1 MNMAVIQMPGRNGQN
16 ETGMITK
23 WHKKTGDWIAEGDEL
38 FSFDTDDGSY
48 TVKSQ
53 RAGRLVAIF
62 VPEGELVHCPADV
75 GMLASPAPDS
85 ALRVGQMQFLN
96 PDVPAI
102 VPQFDEIVKGEEEPA
117 QNAPAEEESSKAAT
131 EESAA
136 PEAEAPENDAAE
148 VEEEP
153 APAAAAE
160 EETPAGEISAEES
173 PEATEETPAEEPA
186 GEATPAEP
194 DADEAESSA
203 EEENTE
209 EAESSAEEESTEEA
223 EKADDS
229 AGGLPACEEEL
240 LDQLPTEDADALDEA
255 EALELPA
262 DEPDEAEALELPAD
276 EPAEVSE
283 ESAETEE
290 AAPAADAPAPA
301 ESAAPAA
308 SPRPASL
315 TAEVDLTVCGELLSR
330 TAATLPALVRFAAMH
345 TDDAALLDPVA
356 DGGLRALSACAALP
370 NVDDLSG
377 LGVIAASRSVRGL
390 RFLVPDAHET
400 FTVQDGALTSCT
412 ALNLTL
418 AFDENDVP
426 FDAAARLLRQ
436 TAAHLENL
444 FDLLI

>member
-85 ALRVGQMQFLN
+85 ALKVGQMQFLN

-117 QNAPAEEESSKAAT
+117 QDAPAAEESPEAVT

-136 PEAEAPENDAAE
+136 PEAAAPEKDAAE

-160 EETPAGEISAEES
+160 EETPAGEISAEEA
-173 PEATEETPAEEPA
+173 PEAADETPAEAPA
-186 GEATPAEP
+186 GEAIPAEP
-194 DADEAESSA
+194 DVDEAESSV
-203 EEENTE
+203 EEESTD
-209 EAESSAEEESTEEA
+209 EAESSSAGEESTEEA
-223 EKADDS
+223 EKAGDSDD
-229 AGGLPACEEEL
+229 GLPACEEEL
-240 LDQLPTEDADALDEA
+240 LDQLPTEDADAL
-255 EALELPA
+255 
-262 DEPDEAEALELPAD
+262 DEAEALELPAD

-377 LGVIAASRSVRGL
+377 LGVIAASRAVRGL
-390 RFLVPDAHET
+390 RFLVPDAHEA
-400 FTVQDGALTSCT
+400 FAVQDGALTSCT

>member
-117 QNAPAEEESSKAAT
+117 QNAPAEEESTKAAT

-136 PEAEAPENDAAE
+136 PEAEAPEKDAAE

-153 APAAAAE
+153 APAAAEE
-160 EETPAGEISAEES
+160 EETPAGEISAEEA
-173 PEATEETPAEEPA
+173 PEAAEETPAEEPA

-203 EEENTE
+203 EEE
-209 EAESSAEEESTEEA
+209 STEEA
-223 EKADDS
+223 EAADDS
-229 AGGLPACEEEL
+229 DDGLPTCEEEL

-262 DEPDEAEALELPAD
+262 E
-276 EPAEVSE
+276 EPAEEADAE
-283 ESAETEE
+283 ESAASMEIT
-290 AAPAADAPAPA
+290 
-301 ESAAPAA
+301 APAA
-308 SPRPASL
+308 SSRPASL
-315 TAEVDLTVCGELLSR
+315 TAEVDLTVCGELLKR

-356 DGGLRALSACAALP
+356 DGGLRAMSACAALP

-377 LGVIAASRSVRGL
+377 LGIIAASRSVRGL
-390 RFLVPDAHET
+390 RFLVPDSHEA

-436 TAAHLENL
+436 TAVHLENL

>member
-117 QNAPAEEESSKAAT
+117 QDAPAVEGSPEAAT

-136 PEAEAPENDAAE
+136 PEAEAPEKDAAE
-148 VEEEP
+148 VEEE
-153 APAAAAE
+153 PAAAAE
-160 EETPAGEISAEES
+160 EETPAGEISAEEA
-173 PEATEETPAEEPA
+173 PEAAEETPAEEPA
-186 GEATPAEP
+186 GEAIPAEP

-209 EAESSAEEESTEEA
+209 EAESSAEEEGTEEA
-223 EKADDS
+223 EAADDS
-229 AGGLPACEEEL
+229 DDGLPACEEEL

-262 DEPDEAEALELPAD
+262 DEL
-276 EPAEVSE
+276 AEVSE

-290 AAPAADAPAPA
+290 AAPAANAPAPA

-390 RFLVPDAHET
+390 RFLVPDAHEA

>member
-1 MNMAVIQMPGRNGQN
+1 MNMAVIQMPGRNGPN

-117 QNAPAEEESSKAAT
+117 QDAPAEEESSKAAT

-136 PEAEAPENDAAE
+136 PEKDAAE

-153 APAAAAE
+153 APAAATE
-160 EETPAGEISAEES
+160 EETPAGEISAEEA
-173 PEATEETPAEEPA
+173 PEAAEETPAEEPA
-186 GEATPAEP
+186 EEVAPVEP

-203 EEENTE
+203 DEENTE

-262 DEPDEAEALELPAD
+262 DEP
-276 EPAEVSE
+276 AEVSE

-290 AAPAADAPAPA
+290 AAPVADAPAPA

-390 RFLVPDAHET
+390 RFLVPDAHEA

>member
-117 QNAPAEEESSKAAT
+117 QDAPAVEESPEAAT

-136 PEAEAPENDAAE
+136 PEAEAPEKDAAE

-153 APAAAAE
+153 APTAATE
-160 EETPAGEISAEES
+160 EKTPAGEISAEEA
-173 PEATEETPAEEPA
+173 PEAAEETPAEETPAEEPA

-194 DADEAESSA
+194 DADEAESSV
-203 EEENTE
+203 EEESTD
-209 EAESSAEEESTEEA
+209 EAESSAEEESSEEA
-223 EKADDS
+223 EAADDS
-229 AGGLPACEEEL
+229 DDGLPACEEEL

-262 DEPDEAEALELPAD
+262 DEP
-276 EPAEVSE
+276 AEVSE
-283 ESAETEE
+283 ESAETEN

-301 ESAAPAA
+301 ESAAPAEAAAPAA

-377 LGVIAASRSVRGL
+377 LGVIAASRAVRGL
-390 RFLVPDAHET
+390 HFLVPDAHEA

-412 ALNLTL
+412 VLNLTL

>member
-117 QNAPAEEESSKAAT
+117 QNAPAEEESTKAAT

-136 PEAEAPENDAAE
+136 PEAEAPEKDAAE

-153 APAAAAE
+153 APAAATE
-160 EETPAGEISAEES
+160 EETPAGEISAEEA
-173 PEATEETPAEEPA
+173 PEAAEETPAEEPA
-186 GEATPAEP
+186 GEAIPAEP

-203 EEENTE
+203 EEE
-209 EAESSAEEESTEEA
+209 STEEA
-223 EKADDS
+223 EAADDS
-229 AGGLPACEEEL
+229 DDGLPACEEEL
-240 LDQLPTEDADALDEA
+240 LDQLPTEDTDAL
-255 EALELPA
+255 
-262 DEPDEAEALELPAD
+262 DEAEALELPAD

-400 FTVQDGALTSCT
+400 FTVQDGALTSFT

>member
-117 QNAPAEEESSKAAT
+117 QDAPAEEESSKATT

-136 PEAEAPENDAAE
+136 PEAEAPEKDAAE

-153 APAAAAE
+153 APAAAEE
-160 EETPAGEISAEES
+160 EETPAGEISAEEA
-173 PEATEETPAEEPA
+173 PEAAEETPAEEPA
-186 GEATPAEP
+186 GEAIPAEP

-262 DEPDEAEALELPAD
+262 DEP
-276 EPAEVSE
+276 
-283 ESAETEE
+283 
-290 AAPAADAPAPA
+290 APAANVPAPA

-390 RFLVPDAHET
+390 RFLVPDAHEA

>member
-117 QNAPAEEESSKAAT
+117 QNAPAEEESPKAAT

-136 PEAEAPENDAAE
+136 PEAEAPEKDAAE
-148 VEEEP
+148 VEEGP

-160 EETPAGEISAEES
+160 EETPAGEISAEEV
-173 PEATEETPAEEPA
+173 PEAAEEPPAEEPA

-194 DADEAESSA
+194 DADEAESSVD
-203 EEENTE
+203 
-209 EAESSAEEESTEEA
+209 EESTDEA

-229 AGGLPACEEEL
+229 DGELPACEEEL

-262 DEPDEAEALELPAD
+262 DEP
-276 EPAEVSE
+276 AEVSE

-290 AAPAADAPAPA
+290 AAPAANAPAPV
-301 ESAAPAA
+301 ESAAPTA

-356 DGGLRALSACAALP
+356 DGGLRALSACTALP

-390 RFLVPDAHET
+390 RFLVPDAHEA

>member
-1 MNMAVIQMPGRNGQN
+1 M
-16 ETGMITK
+16 
-23 WHKKTGDWIAEGDEL
+23 
-38 FSFDTDDGSY
+38 
-48 TVKSQ
+48 
-53 RAGRLVAIF
+53 
-62 VPEGELVHCPADV
+62 
-75 GMLASPAPDS
+75 
-85 ALRVGQMQFLN
+85 
-96 PDVPAI
+96 
-102 VPQFDEIVKGEEEPA
+102 
-117 QNAPAEEESSKAAT
+117 
-131 EESAA
+131 
-136 PEAEAPENDAAE
+136 
-148 VEEEP
+148 
-153 APAAAAE
+153 
-160 EETPAGEISAEES
+160 
-173 PEATEETPAEEPA
+173 
-186 GEATPAEP
+186 
-194 DADEAESSA
+194 
-203 EEENTE
+203 
-209 EAESSAEEESTEEA
+209 
-223 EKADDS
+223 
-229 AGGLPACEEEL
+229 
-240 LDQLPTEDADALDEA
+240 
-255 EALELPA
+255 
-262 DEPDEAEALELPAD
+262 
-276 EPAEVSE
+276 SE

-290 AAPAADAPAPA
+290 AAPAANAPAPA

-377 LGVIAASRSVRGL
+377 LGVIAASRAVRGL
-390 RFLVPDAHET
+390 RFLVPDAHEA

>member
-117 QNAPAEEESSKAAT
+117 QDAPAEEESTKAAT

-136 PEAEAPENDAAE
+136 PEAEAPEKDAAE

-153 APAAAAE
+153 APAAAEE
-160 EETPAGEISAEES
+160 EETPAGEISAEEA
-173 PEATEETPAEEPA
+173 PEAAEETPAEEPA

-203 EEENTE
+203 EEE
-209 EAESSAEEESTEEA
+209 STEEA
-223 EKADDS
+223 EAADDS
-229 AGGLPACEEEL
+229 DDGLPACEEEL

-262 DEPDEAEALELPAD
+262 DEP
-276 EPAEVSE
+276 AEVSE

-290 AAPAADAPAPA
+290 AAPAANAPAPA
-301 ESAAPAA
+301 ESAAPAD

-345 TDDAALLDPVA
+345 TDNAALLDPVA

>member
-117 QNAPAEEESSKAAT
+117 QNAPAEEESTKAAT

-136 PEAEAPENDAAE
+136 PEAEAPEKDAAE

-153 APAAAAE
+153 APAAAEE
-160 EETPAGEISAEES
+160 EETPAGEISAEEA
-173 PEATEETPAEEPA
+173 PEAAEETPAEEPA

-203 EEENTE
+203 EEE
-209 EAESSAEEESTEEA
+209 STEEA
-223 EKADDS
+223 EAADDS
-229 AGGLPACEEEL
+229 DDGLPACEEEL

-262 DEPDEAEALELPAD
+262 E
-276 EPAEVSE
+276 EPAEEADAE
-283 ESAETEE
+283 ESAASMEIT
-290 AAPAADAPAPA
+290 
-301 ESAAPAA
+301 APAA
-308 SPRPASL
+308 SSRPASL
-315 TAEVDLTVCGELLSR
+315 TAEVDLTVCGELLKR

-356 DGGLRALSACAALP
+356 DGGLRAMSACAALP

-377 LGVIAASRSVRGL
+377 LGIIAASRSVRGL
-390 RFLVPDAHET
+390 RFLVPDSHEA

-436 TAAHLENL
+436 TAVHLENL

>member
-117 QNAPAEEESSKAAT
+117 QNAPAEEESTKAAA

-136 PEAEAPENDAAE
+136 PEAEAPEKDAAE

-153 APAAAAE
+153 APAAAEE
-160 EETPAGEISAEES
+160 EETPAGEISAEEA
-173 PEATEETPAEEPA
+173 PEAAEETPAEEPA

-209 EAESSAEEESTEEA
+209 EAEA
-223 EKADDS
+223 ADDS
-229 AGGLPACEEEL
+229 DDGLPACEEEL
-240 LDQLPTEDADALDEA
+240 LDQLPTEDADAL
-255 EALELPA
+255 
-262 DEPDEAEALELPAD
+262 DEAEALELPAD

-301 ESAAPAA
+301 ESAAPVA

-377 LGVIAASRSVRGL
+377 LDVIAASRSVRGL
-390 RFLVPDAHET
+390 RFLVPDAHEA

>member
-85 ALRVGQMQFLN
+85 ALKVGQMQFLN

-102 VPQFDEIVKGEEEPA
+102 VPQFDEIVKGEEDPA
-117 QNAPAEEESSKAAT
+117 QDAPAEEEPPEAVT

-136 PEAEAPENDAAE
+136 PEAKAAEKDAAE

-160 EETPAGEISAEES
+160 EEPPAGEISAEEA
-173 PEATEETPAEEPA
+173 PEAAEEAPAEEPA
-186 GEATPAEP
+186 EEATPAEP
-194 DADEAESSA
+194 AAD
-203 EEENTE
+203 

-223 EKADDS
+223 EEADDS
-229 AGGLPACEEEL
+229 DDGLLACEEEL
-240 LDQLPTEDADALDEA
+240 LDQLPTEDADVL
-255 EALELPA
+255 
-262 DEPDEAEALELPAD
+262 DEAEALELPAD
-276 EPAEVSE
+276 EPAEASE

-301 ESAAPAA
+301 ESAVPAA

-377 LGVIAASRSVRGL
+377 LGVITASRSVRGL
-390 RFLVPDAHET
+390 RFLVPDAHEA

>member
-1 MNMAVIQMPGRNGQN
+1 MNMAVIQMPDRNGQN

-136 PEAEAPENDAAE
+136 PEAEAPEKDAAE

-153 APAAAAE
+153 APAAATE
-160 EETPAGEISAEES
+160 EETPAGEISAEEA
-173 PEATEETPAEEPA
+173 PEAAEETPAEETPA
-186 GEATPAEP
+186 KEPAEEATPAEP
-194 DADEAESSA
+194 AADEAESSA
-203 EEENTE
+203 EEENTD
-209 EAESSAEEESTEEA
+209 EAESSAEEESTAEA
-223 EKADDS
+223 EEADDS
-229 AGGLPACEEEL
+229 DDGLPACEEEL
-240 LDQLPTEDADALDEA
+240 LDQLPTEDADAL
-255 EALELPA
+255 
-262 DEPDEAEALELPAD
+262 DEAEALELPAD

-377 LGVIAASRSVRGL
+377 LGVVAASRSVRGL
-390 RFLVPDAHET
+390 RFLVPDAHEA

>member
-117 QNAPAEEESSKAAT
+117 QNAPAEEESTKAAT

-136 PEAEAPENDAAE
+136 LEAEAPEKDAAE

-153 APAAAAE
+153 APAAAEE
-160 EETPAGEISAEES
+160 EETPAGEISAEEA
-173 PEATEETPAEEPA
+173 PEAAEETPAEEPA
-186 GEATPAEP
+186 GEAIPAEP
-194 DADEAESSA
+194 DA
-203 EEENTE
+203 E
-209 EAESSAEEESTEEA
+209 EAESSADEESTEET

-229 AGGLPACEEEL
+229 DDGLPACEEEL
-240 LDQLPTEDADALDEA
+240 LDQLPTEDADAL
-255 EALELPA
+255 
-262 DEPDEAEALELPAD
+262 DEAEALELPAD

-301 ESAAPAA
+301 ESAAPTA

-390 RFLVPDAHET
+390 RFLVPDAHEA

>member
-102 VPQFDEIVKGEEEPA
+102 VPQFDEIVKGEEKPA
-117 QNAPAEEESSKAAT
+117 QNAPAEEESTKAAT

-136 PEAEAPENDAAE
+136 PEAEAPEKDAAE

-153 APAAAAE
+153 APAAAEE
-160 EETPAGEISAEES
+160 EETPAGEISAEEA
-173 PEATEETPAEEPA
+173 PEAAEETPAEEPA

-203 EEENTE
+203 DEENTE

-229 AGGLPACEEEL
+229 DGELPACEEEL
-240 LDQLPTEDADALDEA
+240 LDQLPTEDADAL
-255 EALELPA
+255 
-262 DEPDEAEALELPAD
+262 DEAEALELPAD

>member
-117 QNAPAEEESSKAAT
+117 QNAPAEEESAKAAT

-136 PEAEAPENDAAE
+136 PEAEAPEKDAAE

-160 EETPAGEISAEES
+160 EETPAGEISAEEV
-173 PEATEETPAEEPA
+173 PEAAEETPAEEPA

-209 EAESSAEEESTEEA
+209 EAESSADEESTEEA

-229 AGGLPACEEEL
+229 AGGLSACEEEL

-262 DEPDEAEALELPAD
+262 DEP
-276 EPAEVSE
+276 AEVSE
-283 ESAETEE
+283 ESAETED
-290 AAPAADAPAPA
+290 AAPAPA
-301 ESAAPAA
+301 ESAAPNA

-345 TDDAALLDPVA
+345 TDDAAL
-356 DGGLRALSACAALP
+356 P

-390 RFLVPDAHET
+390 RFLVPDAHEA

>member
-1 MNMAVIQMPGRNGQN
+1 MNMAVIQMPSRNGQN

-75 GMLASPAPDS
+75 GMLATPAPDS

-96 PDVPAI
+96 PDVPAL
-102 VPQFDEIVKGEEEPA
+102 VPQFDDIVKGEDPDTED
-117 QNAPAEEESSKAAT
+117 APAGEESP
-131 EESAA
+131 EAA
-136 PEAEAPENDAAE
+136 PEENADADEAEAPEAETAKDTEETKDAPD
-148 VEEEP
+148 EEP
-153 APAAAAE
+153 APDAAE
-160 EETPAGEISAEES
+160 EEAPAGEISAEEA
-173 PEATEETPAEEPA
+173 PEAAPAEEPA
-186 GEATPAEP
+186 EEELSDEPAVDEEDIPAEEESVEE
-194 DADEAESSA
+194 ADSAA
-203 EEENTE
+203 EEENTD
-209 EAESSAEEESTEEA
+209 EAD
-223 EKADDS
+223 KADDS
-229 AGGLPACEEEL
+229 DDELPACEEEL
-240 LDQLPTEDADALDEA
+240 LDHLPTEDADALDEF
-255 EALELPA
+255 EAMELPA
-262 DEPDEAEALELPAD
+262 EESDEAP
-276 EPAEVSE
+276 E
-283 ESAETEE
+283 ESAEMED
-290 AAPAADAPAPA
+290 AAPAANEPAPA
-301 ESAAPAA
+301 EAAAPVEAAAPAV

-315 TAEVDLTVCGELLSR
+315 TAEVDLTVCGELLNR

-356 DGGLRALSACAALP
+356 DGSLRALSACAALP
-370 NVDDLSG
+370 NVDDLSA
-377 LGVIAASRSVRGL
+377 LGVIAASRSVRGM
-390 RFLVPDAHET
+390 RFLVPASHEA
-400 FTVQDGALTSCT
+400 FTVQDGALMSYT

-418 AFDENDVP
+418 AFDENDIP

>member
-136 PEAEAPENDAAE
+136 PEAEAPEAEAPEKDAAE

-153 APAAAAE
+153 APAAATE
-160 EETPAGEISAEES
+160 EETPAGEISAEEA
-173 PEATEETPAEEPA
+173 PEAAEETPAEETPAEEPA

-194 DADEAESSA
+194 DADEAESTA

-240 LDQLPTEDADALDEA
+240 LDQLPTEDADAL
-255 EALELPA
+255 
-262 DEPDEAEALELPAD
+262 DEAEALELPAD

>member
-117 QNAPAEEESSKAAT
+117 QNAPAEEESTKAAT

-136 PEAEAPENDAAE
+136 PEAEAPEKDAAE

-153 APAAAAE
+153 APAAATE
-160 EETPAGEISAEES
+160 EKTPAGEISAEEA
-173 PEATEETPAEEPA
+173 PEAAEETPAEEPD
-186 GEATPAEP
+186 GEAIPAEP

-209 EAESSAEEESTEEA
+209 EAESSAEEA

-229 AGGLPACEEEL
+229 AGVLPACEEEL

-262 DEPDEAEALELPAD
+262 DEP
-276 EPAEVSE
+276 AEVSE

-290 AAPAADAPAPA
+290 AAPAADAPTPAESAAPA
-301 ESAAPAA
+301 EAAAPAA

-356 DGGLRALSACAALP
+356 DGGLRAMSACAALP

-390 RFLVPDAHET
+390 RFLVPDAHEV

>member
-117 QNAPAEEESSKAAT
+117 QNAPAEEDSSKAAT

-136 PEAEAPENDAAE
+136 PEAEAPEKDAAE

-153 APAAAAE
+153 APAAAEE
-160 EETPAGEISAEES
+160 EETPAGEISAEEA
-173 PEATEETPAEEPA
+173 PEAAEETPAEETPAEEPA
-186 GEATPAEP
+186 GEAIPTEP
-194 DADEAESSA
+194 DAD
-203 EEENTE
+203 

-262 DEPDEAEALELPAD
+262 DEP
-276 EPAEVSE
+276 AEVSE

-290 AAPAADAPAPA
+290 AAPAADTPAPA

-390 RFLVPDAHET
+390 RFLVPDAHEA

-436 TAAHLENL
+436 TAARLENL

>member
-1 MNMAVIQMPGRNGQN
+1 MNMALIQMPGRNGPN

-136 PEAEAPENDAAE
+136 PEAEAPEKDAAE

-153 APAAAAE
+153 APAAAEE
-160 EETPAGEISAEES
+160 EETPAGEISAEEAS
-173 PEATEETPAEEPA
+173 EAAEETPAEEPA
-186 GEATPAEP
+186 GEAAPAEP
-194 DADEAESSA
+194 DVDVD
-203 EEENTE
+203 EEEIPAQE
-209 EAESSAEEESTEEA
+209 ESAGKAESSAEEESTEEA

-262 DEPDEAEALELPAD
+262 DEP
-276 EPAEVSE
+276 AEVSE

-290 AAPAADAPAPA
+290 AAPAADTPAPA
-301 ESAAPAA
+301 KSAAPAG

>member
-117 QNAPAEEESSKAAT
+117 QNAPAEEESTKAAT

-153 APAAAAE
+153 SPAAAAE
-160 EETPAGEISAEES
+160 EETPAGEISAEEA
-173 PEATEETPAEEPA
+173 PEAAEETPAEEPA

-194 DADEAESSA
+194 DADEAESTA

-209 EAESSAEEESTEEA
+209 EAESSAEEESTKETESSAEEESTEEA
-223 EKADDS
+223 EAADDS

-262 DEPDEAEALELPAD
+262 DEP
-276 EPAEVSE
+276 AEVSE

-290 AAPAADAPAPA
+290 AAPAANAPAPV
-301 ESAAPAA
+301 ESAAPTA

-377 LGVIAASRSVRGL
+377 LGVVAASRSVRGL
-390 RFLVPDAHET
+390 RFLVPDAHEA

>member
-117 QNAPAEEESSKAAT
+117 QNAPAEEESTKTAT

-136 PEAEAPENDAAE
+136 PEAEAPEKDAAE

-160 EETPAGEISAEES
+160 EEPPAGEISAEEA
-173 PEATEETPAEEPA
+173 PQAAEEAPAE
-186 GEATPAEP
+186 EATPAEP

-223 EKADDS
+223 EEAGDSDD
-229 AGGLPACEEEL
+229 GLPACEEEL
-240 LDQLPTEDADALDEA
+240 LDQLPTEDADVL
-255 EALELPA
+255 
-262 DEPDEAEALELPAD
+262 DEAEALELPAD

-377 LGVIAASRSVRGL
+377 LGVIAASRAVRGL
-390 RFLVPDAHET
+390 RFLVPDAHEA

>member
-85 ALRVGQMQFLN
+85 ALKVGQMQFLN

-117 QNAPAEEESSKAAT
+117 QDAPAAEESPEAVT

-136 PEAEAPENDAAE
+136 PEAAAPEKDAAE

-160 EETPAGEISAEES
+160 EETPAGEISAEEA
-173 PEATEETPAEEPA
+173 PEAADETPAEAPA
-186 GEATPAEP
+186 GEAIPAEP
-194 DADEAESSA
+194 DVDEAESSV
-203 EEENTE
+203 EEESTD
-209 EAESSAEEESTEEA
+209 EAESSSAGEESTEEA
-223 EKADDS
+223 EKAGDSDD
-229 AGGLPACEEEL
+229 GLPACEEEL
-240 LDQLPTEDADALDEA
+240 LDQLPTEDADAL
-255 EALELPA
+255 
-262 DEPDEAEALELPAD
+262 DEAEALELPAD

-356 DGGLRALSACAALP
+356 DGGLRAMSACAALP

-377 LGVIAASRSVRGL
+377 LGVIAASRAVRGL
-390 RFLVPDAHET
+390 RFLVPDAHEA

>member
-102 VPQFDEIVKGEEEPA
+102 VPQFDEIVKGEEEPV
-117 QNAPAEEESSKAAT
+117 QNAPAEEESTKAAT

-136 PEAEAPENDAAE
+136 PEAKAPEKDAAE

-153 APAAAAE
+153 APAAAEE
-160 EETPAGEISAEES
+160 EETPAGEISAEEA
-173 PEATEETPAEEPA
+173 PEAAEETPAEEPA

-203 EEENTE
+203 EGENTE
-209 EAESSAEEESTEEA
+209 EAESSAEEESAEETEA
-223 EKADDS
+223 ADDS
-229 AGGLPACEEEL
+229 DDGLPACEEEL
-240 LDQLPTEDADALDEA
+240 LDQLPAEDADAL
-255 EALELPA
+255 
-262 DEPDEAEALELPAD
+262 DEAEALELPAD

>member
-1 MNMAVIQMPGRNGQN
+1 MNMAVIQMPGRNRQN

-117 QNAPAEEESSKAAT
+117 QNAPAEEESAKAAT

-136 PEAEAPENDAAE
+136 PEAEAPEKDAAE

-153 APAAAAE
+153 APAAAEE

-173 PEATEETPAEEPA
+173 PEAAEETPAEEPA
-186 GEATPAEP
+186 GEAIPAEP
-194 DADEAESSA
+194 DADEAEF
-203 EEENTE
+203 
-209 EAESSAEEESTEEA
+209 SAEEESTEEA

-229 AGGLPACEEEL
+229 DDGLPACEEEL

-262 DEPDEAEALELPAD
+262 DEP
-276 EPAEVSE
+276 AEVSE

-290 AAPAADAPAPA
+290 AAPAANAPAPA

-390 RFLVPDAHET
+390 RFLVPDAHEA
-400 FTVQDGALTSCT
+400 FTVQDGTLTSCT

>member
-117 QNAPAEEESSKAAT
+117 QNAPAEEESIKAAT

-136 PEAEAPENDAAE
+136 PEAEAPEKDAAE

-153 APAAAAE
+153 APAAAEE
-160 EETPAGEISAEES
+160 EETPAGEISAEEA
-173 PEATEETPAEEPA
+173 PEAAEETPAEEPA

-194 DADEAESSA
+194 DAD
-203 EEENTE
+203 

-240 LDQLPTEDADALDEA
+240 LDQLPTEDADAL
-255 EALELPA
+255 
-262 DEPDEAEALELPAD
+262 DEAEALELPAD

-390 RFLVPDAHET
+390 RFLVPDAHKT

>member
-117 QNAPAEEESSKAAT
+117 QNAPAEEESAKAAT

-136 PEAEAPENDAAE
+136 PEAEAPEKDAAE

-160 EETPAGEISAEES
+160 EEAPAGEISAEEA
-173 PEATEETPAEEPA
+173 PEAAEETPAEETPAEEPA

-194 DADEAESSA
+194 DADGAESSA
-203 EEENTE
+203 EEESTE

-223 EKADDS
+223 EAADDS
-229 AGGLPACEEEL
+229 DDGLPACEEEL
-240 LDQLPTEDADALDEA
+240 LDQLPTEDAGAL
-255 EALELPA
+255 
-262 DEPDEAEALELPAD
+262 DEAEALELPAD

-283 ESAETEE
+283 KSAETEE

-390 RFLVPDAHET
+390 CFLVPDAHET

>member
-117 QNAPAEEESSKAAT
+117 QDAPAEEESSKAAT

-136 PEAEAPENDAAE
+136 PEAEAPEAEAPEKDAAE

-153 APAAAAE
+153 SPAAAEE
-160 EETPAGEISAEES
+160 EETPAGEISAEEA
-173 PEATEETPAEEPA
+173 PEAAEETPAEEPA
-186 GEATPAEP
+186 GEAIPTEP

-203 EEENTE
+203 EEENTD
-209 EAESSAEEESTEEA
+209 EAESSAEEESSEEA
-223 EKADDS
+223 EEADDS
-229 AGGLPACEEEL
+229 DVGLPACEEEL

-262 DEPDEAEALELPAD
+262 DEPND
-276 EPAEVSE
+276 VSE

-290 AAPAADAPAPA
+290 AAPAANAPAPA
-301 ESAAPAA
+301 ESAAPAG

-315 TAEVDLTVCGELLSR
+315 TAEVDLTACGELLSR

-356 DGGLRALSACAALP
+356 YGGLRTLSACAALP

-390 RFLVPDAHET
+390 RFLVPDAHEA

>member
-1 MNMAVIQMPGRNGQN
+1 MNMAVIQMPGRNRQN

-117 QNAPAEEESSKAAT
+117 QNAPAEEESAKAAT

-136 PEAEAPENDAAE
+136 PEAEAPERDAAE

-153 APAAAAE
+153 APAAAEE

-173 PEATEETPAEEPA
+173 PEAAEETPAEEPA
-186 GEATPAEP
+186 GEAIPAEP
-194 DADEAESSA
+194 DADEAEF
-203 EEENTE
+203 
-209 EAESSAEEESTEEA
+209 SAEEESTEEA

-229 AGGLPACEEEL
+229 DDGLPACEEEL

-262 DEPDEAEALELPAD
+262 DEP
-276 EPAEVSE
+276 AEVSE

-290 AAPAADAPAPA
+290 AAPAANAPAPA

-390 RFLVPDAHET
+390 RFLVPDAHEA
-400 FTVQDGALTSCT
+400 FTVQDGTLTSCT

>member
-117 QNAPAEEESSKAAT
+117 QDAPAEEESSKAAT

-136 PEAEAPENDAAE
+136 PEAEAPEQDAAE

-153 APAAAAE
+153 APAAAEE
-160 EETPAGEISAEES
+160 EETPAGEISAEEA
-173 PEATEETPAEEPA
+173 PEAAEETPVEEPA

-194 DADEAESSA
+194 DADEAKSSAEEENTEEAESSA

-223 EKADDS
+223 EKAGDS
-229 AGGLPACEEEL
+229 AGVLPACEEEL
-240 LDQLPTEDADALDEA
+240 LDQLPTEDADAL
-255 EALELPA
+255 
-262 DEPDEAEALELPAD
+262 DEAEALELPAD

-390 RFLVPDAHET
+390 RFLVPDAHEA

>member
-117 QNAPAEEESSKAAT
+117 QNAPAEEESTKAAT

-153 APAAAAE
+153 SPAAAAE
-160 EETPAGEISAEES
+160 EETPAGEISAEEA
-173 PEATEETPAEEPA
+173 PEAAEETPAEEPA
-186 GEATPAEP
+186 GKATPAEP
-194 DADEAESSA
+194 DADG
-203 EEENTE
+203 
-209 EAESSAEEESTEEA
+209 AESSAEEESTEEA

-229 AGGLPACEEEL
+229 DDGLPACEEEL

-262 DEPDEAEALELPAD
+262 DEP
-276 EPAEVSE
+276 AEVSE
-283 ESAETEE
+283 ESAETGE
-290 AAPAADAPAPA
+290 ATPAADAPAPA

-315 TAEVDLTVCGELLSR
+315 TAEVDLTVCGELLNR

-390 RFLVPDAHET
+390 RFLVPDAHEA

-418 AFDENDVP
+418 VFDENDVP

>member
-117 QNAPAEEESSKAAT
+117 QNAPAEEESTKAAT

-136 PEAEAPENDAAE
+136 PEAEAPEAEAPEKDAAE

-153 APAAAAE
+153 APAAATE
-160 EETPAGEISAEES
+160 EETPAGEISAEEA
-173 PEATEETPAEEPA
+173 PEAAEETPAEEPA
-186 GEATPAEP
+186 GEAIPAEP
-194 DADEAESSA
+194 DADEAESSE

-209 EAESSAEEESTEEA
+209 EAESSAEKESTEEA

-229 AGGLPACEEEL
+229 DDGLPACEEEL

-262 DEPDEAEALELPAD
+262 DEP
-276 EPAEVSE
+276 AEVSE
-283 ESAETEE
+283 KSAETEE

-301 ESAAPAA
+301 ESAAPAD

-345 TDDAALLDPVA
+345 TDDAVLLDPVA

-390 RFLVPDAHET
+390 RFLVPDAHEA

>member
-102 VPQFDEIVKGEEEPA
+102 VPQFDEIVKGEEKPA

-136 PEAEAPENDAAE
+136 PEAEAPEKDAAE

-153 APAAAAE
+153 APAAATE
-160 EETPAGEISAEES
+160 EETPAGEISAEEA
-173 PEATEETPAEEPA
+173 PEAAEETPAEEPA
-186 GEATPAEP
+186 EEVAPVEP

-203 EEENTE
+203 DEENTE

-262 DEPDEAEALELPAD
+262 DEP
-276 EPAEVSE
+276 AEVSE

-290 AAPAADAPAPA
+290 AAPVADAPAPA

>member
-117 QNAPAEEESSKAAT
+117 QDAPAVEGSPETAT
-131 EESAA
+131 EENAA
-136 PEAEAPENDAAE
+136 PEAEAPEAEAPEKDAAE
-148 VEEEP
+148 VEEKP

-160 EETPAGEISAEES
+160 EEPPAGEISAEEA
-173 PEATEETPAEEPA
+173 PEAAEETPAEEPA
-186 GEATPAEP
+186 EEAIPAEP
-194 DADEAESSA
+194 DVEEEDIPA
-203 EEENTE
+203 EEESAD

-223 EKADDS
+223 EEADDS
-229 AGGLPACEEEL
+229 DGGLPACEEEL

-262 DEPDEAEALELPAD
+262 DEP
-276 EPAEVSE
+276 AEVSE

-290 AAPAADAPAPA
+290 ASPAADAPAPA
-301 ESAAPAA
+301 ESAAPAEAAAPAA

-377 LGVIAASRSVRGL
+377 LGVIAASRAVRGL
-390 RFLVPDAHET
+390 RFLVPDAHEA

>member
-1 MNMAVIQMPGRNGQN
+1 MNMAVIQMPGRNGPN

-62 VPEGELVHCPADV
+62 VPEGERVHCPADV

-136 PEAEAPENDAAE
+136 PEAEAPEKDAAE

-153 APAAAAE
+153 APAAAEE
-160 EETPAGEISAEES
+160 EETPAGEISAEEA
-173 PEATEETPAEEPA
+173 PEAAEETPAEEPA

-203 EEENTE
+203 EEENTD
-209 EAESSAEEESTEEA
+209 EAESSADEESTEEA

-229 AGGLPACEEEL
+229 DGELPACEEEL

-262 DEPDEAEALELPAD
+262 DEPTGTP
-276 EPAEVSE
+276 
-283 ESAETEE
+283 ESFEKTF
-290 AAPAADAPAPA
+290 
-301 ESAAPAA
+301 
-308 SPRPASL
+308 R
-315 TAEVDLTVCGELLSR
+315 CGI
-330 TAATLPALVRFAAMH
+330 
-345 TDDAALLDPVA
+345 
-356 DGGLRALSACAALP
+356 GG
-370 NVDDLSG
+370 
-377 LGVIAASRSVRGL
+377 
-390 RFLVPDAHET
+390 
-400 FTVQDGALTSCT
+400 
-412 ALNLTL
+412 
-418 AFDENDVP
+418 
-426 FDAAARLLRQ
+426 
-436 TAAHLENL
+436 
-444 FDLLI
+444 

>member
-117 QNAPAEEESSKAAT
+117 QNAPAEEESPKAAT

-136 PEAEAPENDAAE
+136 PEAEAPEKDAAE

-153 APAAAAE
+153 APAAAEE
-160 EETPAGEISAEES
+160 EETPAGEISAEEA
-173 PEATEETPAEEPA
+173 PDAAEETPAEEPA

-209 EAESSAEEESTEEA
+209 EAE
-223 EKADDS
+223 KADNSDD
-229 AGGLPACEEEL
+229 GLPACEEEL
-240 LDQLPTEDADALDEA
+240 LDQLPTEDADAL
-255 EALELPA
+255 
-262 DEPDEAEALELPAD
+262 DEAEALELPAD

-301 ESAAPAA
+301 ESAAPVA

>member
-117 QNAPAEEESSKAAT
+117 QDAPAEEESPEAAT
-131 EESAA
+131 EENAA
-136 PEAEAPENDAAE
+136 PEKDAAE

-153 APAAAAE
+153 APAAAE
-160 EETPAGEISAEES
+160 EKETPAGEISAEEA
-173 PEATEETPAEEPA
+173 PEAAEETPAEEPA
-186 GEATPAEP
+186 EEATPAEP
-194 DADEAESSA
+194 DADEAESTA
-203 EEENTE
+203 KEENTE

-240 LDQLPTEDADALDEA
+240 LDQLPTEDADAL
-255 EALELPA
+255 
-262 DEPDEAEALELPAD
+262 DEAEALELPAD

-315 TAEVDLTVCGELLSR
+315 TAEVDLTVCGELLRR

-370 NVDDLSG
+370 NVDDLSS

-390 RFLVPDAHET
+390 RFLVPDAYEA

-436 TAAHLENL
+436 TAARLENL